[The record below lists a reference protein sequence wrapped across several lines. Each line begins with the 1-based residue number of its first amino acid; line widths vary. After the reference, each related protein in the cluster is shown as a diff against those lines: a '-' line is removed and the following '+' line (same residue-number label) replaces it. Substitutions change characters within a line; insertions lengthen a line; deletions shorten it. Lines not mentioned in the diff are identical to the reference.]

1 MEGHSE
7 RIVVELCGGGLGEV
21 REGLGIFFF
30 FIIVNLEG
38 QGKESRTRTF
48 LEALPSQ
55 VSWNKV

>member
-21 REGLGIFFF
+21 REGLGSFF

-55 VSWNKV
+55 ASWNMI